1 MEERIL
7 STAAEI
13 VEVSGSAVVVS
24 ATQGARNIEK
34 GEILQPDSVVLLG
47 NDADVLVRAN
57 DQVFVLQQNCVAC
70 LTIFED
76 GQSQID
82 SAPIAQL
89 PDLDEVEP
97 TYTEA
102 DIAQIQQ
109 LIRDGQDLGEA
120 LEIQEETRDT
130 NAENSAGDGFVNVAR
145 DNAQVLADTQF
156 ETAGFSS
163 DFNRVEDEE
172 GLTITFAEGGGSI
185 ATQVV
190 EGSISQSTYPQI
202 TTGSFF
208 IEQAT
213 FQLDAESFE
222 VSPLDIDQVLAELN
236 ANITSAGEAV
246 TFVYDQGT
254 NAIVG
259 SVGGNEVLSITI
271 TPEQLPNGI
280 ELVVTT
286 LVSAPI
292 DHIDFNGQ
300 YISVANDQLNIGFD
314 ITGKDSSG
322 FDLVEPIAFSTTVSD
337 GSNPNF
343 DAVGATST
351 TTIGEG
357 NEVGANTADGDTGL
371 ALGSDTAEYLTINES
386 ILNSPTWNALTSNG
400 LATSLSLTSEAQVD
414 VDANPILDKIIVTLA
429 DDPDVV
435 VLEVVVAVDGTYI
448 ATLKQPLDQDVE
460 TNINELIVPVD
471 VVDYDGDSTPS
482 VITVIIEDG
491 DDPTGEP
498 SLLDY
503 VEIVGEQSETRTIE
517 FTKGS
522 DNIAD
527 ISFEQSVSSDSAWT
541 GIISNGELTRVDVS
555 DDGKTILVETLGG
568 EPVLQVVIDNSG
580 EYTLTQYRAI
590 EQESEILR
598 LVIPTTAT
606 DTDGDSV
613 TENINLVIRDNISPE
628 GAPSEV
634 DYVETGDEGQS
645 TEGQIDFTIFSDAIE
660 KVQFASSTE
669 TDPIWTSLTSNDSPV
684 TVSLSNDNTLLTI
697 STAGEPN
704 EVVMTV
710 TINTDGSYTVVQNAA
725 LDHPLDN
732 LLELPITV
740 IATDFDGDTGN
751 EVITIKVTDGTDPA
765 ASDSSVTFTELEN
778 AVRNA
783 AGTIKIDKGSDDIAS
798 VVFDPSVVSDDLTGF
813 RVGIGLQ

>member
-1 MEERIL
+1 M
-7 STAAEI
+7 
-13 VEVSGSAVVVS
+13 
-24 ATQGARNIEK
+24 
-34 GEILQPDSVVLLG
+34 
-47 NDADVLVRAN
+47 
-57 DQVFVLQQNCVAC
+57 
-70 LTIFED
+70 
-76 GQSQID
+76 
-82 SAPIAQL
+82 
-89 PDLDEVEP
+89 
-97 TYTEA
+97 
-102 DIAQIQQ
+102 
-109 LIRDGQDLGEA
+109 
-120 LEIQEETRDT
+120 
-130 NAENSAGDGFVNVAR
+130 
-145 DNAQVLADTQF
+145 
-156 ETAGFSS
+156 
-163 DFNRVEDEE
+163 
-172 GLTITFAEGGGSI
+172 
-185 ATQVV
+185 
-190 EGSISQSTYPQI
+190 
-202 TTGSFF
+202 
-208 IEQAT
+208 
-213 FQLDAESFE
+213 
-222 VSPLDIDQVLAELN
+222 
-236 ANITSAGEAV
+236 
-246 TFVYDQGT
+246 
-254 NAIVG
+254 
-259 SVGGNEVLSITI
+259 
-271 TPEQLPNGI
+271 
-280 ELVVTT
+280 
-286 LVSAPI
+286 
-292 DHIDFNGQ
+292 
-300 YISVANDQLNIGFD
+300 
-314 ITGKDSSG
+314 
-322 FDLVEPIAFSTTVSD
+322 
-337 GSNPNF
+337 
-343 DAVGATST
+343 
-351 TTIGEG
+351 
-357 NEVGANTADGDTGL
+357 
-371 ALGSDTAEYLTINES
+371 GSDTAEYLTINES

-697 STAGEPN
+697 STAGEPS

-798 VVFDPSVVSDDLTGF
+798 VVFDPLVVSDPIWTGIQSNGLDTELRLEDNILTVF
-813 RVGIGLQ
+813 YIDPDSLPPVEVPVLEITIGLGGRYLIRQFESIDQDEDSQDIILTLPVIVTDTDDDFTNADITITILDGDNPSAGDATVEFVEKATEQTFLDSFEIQQAPMPLKVSFLIVLC

>member
-1 MEERIL
+1 M
-7 STAAEI
+7 
-13 VEVSGSAVVVS
+13 
-24 ATQGARNIEK
+24 
-34 GEILQPDSVVLLG
+34 
-47 NDADVLVRAN
+47 
-57 DQVFVLQQNCVAC
+57 
-70 LTIFED
+70 
-76 GQSQID
+76 
-82 SAPIAQL
+82 
-89 PDLDEVEP
+89 
-97 TYTEA
+97 
-102 DIAQIQQ
+102 
-109 LIRDGQDLGEA
+109 
-120 LEIQEETRDT
+120 
-130 NAENSAGDGFVNVAR
+130 
-145 DNAQVLADTQF
+145 
-156 ETAGFSS
+156 
-163 DFNRVEDEE
+163 
-172 GLTITFAEGGGSI
+172 
-185 ATQVV
+185 
-190 EGSISQSTYPQI
+190 
-202 TTGSFF
+202 
-208 IEQAT
+208 
-213 FQLDAESFE
+213 
-222 VSPLDIDQVLAELN
+222 LAELN

-246 TFVYDQGT
+246 TFVYDQDS

-259 SVGGNEVLSITI
+259 SVGGSEVLSITI

-280 ELVVTT
+280 DLVVTT
-286 LVSAPI
+286 VVSAPI

-300 YISVANDQLNIGFD
+300 YISVANDQLSIGFD

-322 FDLVEPIAFSTTVSD
+322 FELVEPIAFSTIV
-337 GSNPNF
+337 
-343 DAVGATST
+343 
-351 TTIGEG
+351 
-357 NEVGANTADGDTGL
+357 ADGDNPGFDINSPGADTTAFINENNAINAQNPETNGTGL
-371 ALGSDTAEYLTINES
+371 KLGSDTANYLDIDRA
-386 ILNSPTWNALTSNG
+386 ILEDPTWTSLTSNG
-400 LATSLSLTSEAQVD
+400 METKLNLVEGIQTSAFTQVVTD
-414 VDANPILDKIIVTLA
+414 TIVLTLA
-429 DDPDVV
+429 DDSSVV
-435 VLEVVVAVDGTYI
+435 VLTVKVNLDGTYV
-448 ATLKQPLDQDVE
+448 ATLGQSLDQDE
-460 TNINELIVPVD
+460 NNLNELDIPIN
-471 VVDYDGDSTPS
+471 VVDFDGDTTPS
-482 VITVIIEDG
+482 MVTVIIEDG

-527 ISFEQSVSSDSAWT
+527 ISFEQSVASDSTWT
-541 GIISNGELTRVDVS
+541 GIISNGELTRVTVS
-555 DDGKTILVETLGG
+555 EDGKTILVETLGG

-590 EQESEILR
+590 EQESDILR

-634 DYVETGDEGQS
+634 DYVETGGEGQT

-697 STAGEPN
+697 STAGDPS

-751 EVITIKVTDGTDPA
+751 EVITIKVTDGADPA

-798 VVFDPSVVSDDLTGF
+798 VVFDPSVVSDPIWTGIQSN
-813 RVGIGLQ
+813 G

>member
-1 MEERIL
+1 M
-7 STAAEI
+7 
-13 VEVSGSAVVVS
+13 
-24 ATQGARNIEK
+24 
-34 GEILQPDSVVLLG
+34 
-47 NDADVLVRAN
+47 
-57 DQVFVLQQNCVAC
+57 
-70 LTIFED
+70 
-76 GQSQID
+76 
-82 SAPIAQL
+82 
-89 PDLDEVEP
+89 
-97 TYTEA
+97 
-102 DIAQIQQ
+102 
-109 LIRDGQDLGEA
+109 
-120 LEIQEETRDT
+120 
-130 NAENSAGDGFVNVAR
+130 
-145 DNAQVLADTQF
+145 
-156 ETAGFSS
+156 
-163 DFNRVEDEE
+163 
-172 GLTITFAEGGGSI
+172 
-185 ATQVV
+185 
-190 EGSISQSTYPQI
+190 
-202 TTGSFF
+202 
-208 IEQAT
+208 
-213 FQLDAESFE
+213 
-222 VSPLDIDQVLAELN
+222 
-236 ANITSAGEAV
+236 
-246 TFVYDQGT
+246 
-254 NAIVG
+254 
-259 SVGGNEVLSITI
+259 
-271 TPEQLPNGI
+271 
-280 ELVVTT
+280 
-286 LVSAPI
+286 
-292 DHIDFNGQ
+292 
-300 YISVANDQLNIGFD
+300 
-314 ITGKDSSG
+314 
-322 FDLVEPIAFSTTVSD
+322 
-337 GSNPNF
+337 
-343 DAVGATST
+343 
-351 TTIGEG
+351 
-357 NEVGANTADGDTGL
+357 

-697 STAGEPN
+697 STAGEPS

-798 VVFDPSVVSDDLTGF
+798 VVFDPLVVSDPIWTGIQSNGLDTELRLEDNILTVF
-813 RVGIGLQ
+813 YIDPDSLPPVEVPVLEITIGLGGRYLIRQFESIDQDEDSQDIILTLPVIVTDTDDDFTNADITITILDGDNPSAGDATVEFVEKATEQTFLDSFEIQQAPMPLKVSFLIVLC

>member
-1 MEERIL
+1 M
-7 STAAEI
+7 
-13 VEVSGSAVVVS
+13 
-24 ATQGARNIEK
+24 
-34 GEILQPDSVVLLG
+34 
-47 NDADVLVRAN
+47 
-57 DQVFVLQQNCVAC
+57 
-70 LTIFED
+70 
-76 GQSQID
+76 
-82 SAPIAQL
+82 
-89 PDLDEVEP
+89 
-97 TYTEA
+97 
-102 DIAQIQQ
+102 
-109 LIRDGQDLGEA
+109 
-120 LEIQEETRDT
+120 
-130 NAENSAGDGFVNVAR
+130 
-145 DNAQVLADTQF
+145 
-156 ETAGFSS
+156 
-163 DFNRVEDEE
+163 
-172 GLTITFAEGGGSI
+172 
-185 ATQVV
+185 
-190 EGSISQSTYPQI
+190 
-202 TTGSFF
+202 
-208 IEQAT
+208 
-213 FQLDAESFE
+213 
-222 VSPLDIDQVLAELN
+222 
-236 ANITSAGEAV
+236 
-246 TFVYDQGT
+246 
-254 NAIVG
+254 
-259 SVGGNEVLSITI
+259 
-271 TPEQLPNGI
+271 
-280 ELVVTT
+280 
-286 LVSAPI
+286 
-292 DHIDFNGQ
+292 
-300 YISVANDQLNIGFD
+300 
-314 ITGKDSSG
+314 
-322 FDLVEPIAFSTTVSD
+322 
-337 GSNPNF
+337 
-343 DAVGATST
+343 
-351 TTIGEG
+351 
-357 NEVGANTADGDTGL
+357 
-371 ALGSDTAEYLTINES
+371 GSDTAEYLTINES

-429 DDPDVV
+429 DDPQVV

-697 STAGEPN
+697 STAGEPS

-732 LLELPITV
+732 LLELPITA

-798 VVFDPSVVSDDLTGF
+798 VVFDPLVVSDPIWTGIQSNGLDTELRLEDNILTVF
-813 RVGIGLQ
+813 YIDPDSLPPVEVPVLEITIGLGGRYLIRQFESIDQDEDSQDIILTLPVIVTDTDDDFTNADITITILDGDNPSAGDATVEFVEKATEQTFLDSFEIQQAPMPLKVSFLIVLC